1 VPPARVNDIASE
13 KRGITADRA
22 LRLSRYF
29 GTPKLWMN
37 LQERYELE
45 TARREVGGKLAHIPP
60 CAA

>member
-1 VPPARVNDIASE
+1 M
-13 KRGITADRA
+13 
-22 LRLSRYF
+22 RLSRYF
-29 GTPKLWMN
+29 GTPKLRMN